1 MTTSANS
8 TGWER
13 FEAPEGVGLL
23 ARGPS
28 LRDVFARAALGM
40 FALMAGPPGEERE
53 VREVRAHADSL
64 ERLLVTW
71 LGECLYVHD
80 VEGFAAGRVEF
91 AALDTEPRAGGE
103 PFRLHGFLHGEEID
117 PPDPTAQT
125 DRVVV
130 RSVSPRASLETVVG
144 GLEGRVVLVIQ

>member
-1 MTTSANS
+1 MTTSADHP
-8 TGWER
+8 GWER
-13 FEAPEGVGLL
+13 FEAPGGLGLL

-40 FALMAGPPGEERE
+40 FALMADPPVEERE

-64 ERLLVTW
+64 EGLLVNW

-80 VEGFAAGRVEF
+80 VEGFGAGRVEF
-91 AALDTEPRAGGE
+91 AALDAEPRAGGE

-117 PPDPTAQT
+117 PAVQT
-125 DRVVV
+125 GRVVV
-130 RSVSPRASLETVVG
+130 RSVSPRASLGTVAG
-144 GLEGRVVLVIQ
+144 ELEARVVFEIQ

>member
-1 MTTSANS
+1 M
-8 TGWER
+8 
-13 FEAPEGVGLL
+13 GLL

-64 ERLLVTW
+64 ERLLVSW

-103 PFRLHGFLHGEEID
+103 AFRLHGFLHGEEID
-117 PPDPTAQT
+117 PADQT

-130 RSVSPRASLETVVG
+130 RSVSPRVSLETVRG
-144 GLEGRVVLVIQ
+144 ELEARVVLVLQ

>member
-1 MTTSANS
+1 MTTSADRP
-8 TGWER
+8 GWER
-13 FEAPEGVGLL
+13 FEAPRGVGLV

-28 LRDVFARAALGM
+28 LRDVFASAALGM

-64 ERLLVTW
+64 EGLLVNW

-91 AALDTEPRAGGE
+91 AALDAEPRAGGE
-103 PFRLHGFLHGEEID
+103 PFRLHGFLHGEEIG
-117 PPDPTAQT
+117 PAAQT
-125 DRVVV
+125 GRMVV
-130 RSVSPRASLETVVG
+130 RSVSPRASLATVAG
-144 GLEGRVVLVIQ
+144 ELEARVVLEIQ

>member
-1 MTTSANS
+1 MTTSADRP
-8 TGWER
+8 GWER
-13 FEAPEGVGLL
+13 FEAPQGVGLL

-40 FALMAGPPGEERE
+40 FALMADPPGEERE

-64 ERLLVTW
+64 ERLLVRW

-117 PPDPTAQT
+117 PAAEA

-130 RSVSPRASLETVVG
+130 RAVSPRASLETVG
-144 GLEGRVVLVIQ
+144 GELEARVVLVIQ